1 MATPEIAFR
10 DIYNELT
17 PPPMMSFG
25 EPLPPVAQALENIQA
40 LIDDGK
46 GQKLSF
52 ELEVKHDPVTGKG
65 GFTLHTEKMTAQAGI
80 EQTRFVYLLQESREM
95 YLVIPGMDQPLQIV
109 PDPLSEDEMKTLI
122 YRARVFRKLRFL
134 EIALGVEFPI
144 PPVMSNDDIATIDT
158 VFRGL
163 TRGNVFSTMDSVTLV
178 REDITI
184 EDIDFVLQNVD
195 TPVSFERIFTVFD
208 ILVPVGTVLGVVMDP
223 ILGNIPELSTLAEKK
238 RTGEEVES
246 ATIILKSR
254 SDQVTFHFRDQ
265 VQRLKTFR
273 QQALGFYKTLS
284 ESEPEEL
291 AQQVLFPM
299 TGEVKPLEVAEIAM
313 AHVFLVKNP
322 ETNLTVNV
330 IGYDLS
336 SDPEYWVVQ
345 LALIDKN
352 RQGDEGD
359 LALVFVNQYTGMVY
373 LPQSVEEV
381 IRLVGESLPAD
392 AAPRRVNLQEYGAQ
406 ESEEQ
411 NASLR

>member
-80 EQTRFVYLLQESREM
+80 EQTRFLYLLQESHEM
-95 YLVIPGMDQPLQIV
+95 YLVVPETNELLKII
-109 PDPLSEDEMKTLI
+109 PDPLSEDELKTLI

-134 EIALGVEFPI
+134 ELVLGVEFPI
-144 PPVMSNDDIATIDT
+144 PPVMSNNNIATIDT
-158 VFRGL
+158 VFRGI

-178 REDITI
+178 REDITVD
-184 EDIDFVLQNVD
+184 DIDFILQNAD
-195 TPVSFERIFTVFD
+195 TPVSFERIFTLFD
-208 ILVPVGTVLGVVMDP
+208 IFVPVGTVLGIVMDP
-223 ILGNIPELSTLAEKK
+223 KPGNASELSTLADKMRAGK
-238 RTGEEVES
+238 RVES
-246 ATIILKSR
+246 ATIILKSC
-254 SDQVTFHFRDQ
+254 SDQVAFHFRDQ
-265 VQRLKTFR
+265 LQRMKASR
-273 QQALGFYKTLS
+273 QQALDFLKTLS

-291 AQQVLFPM
+291 ARQVLFPM

-313 AHVFLVKNP
+313 AHIFLVKNP
-322 ETNLTVNV
+322 ETNLTINV
-330 IGYDLS
+330 VGYDVS
-336 SDPEYWVVQ
+336 TDPEYWVVQ

-352 RQGDEGD
+352 RQEDEGD
-359 LALVFVNQYTGMVY
+359 LALVFVNRYTGMVHV
-373 LPQSVEEV
+373 PQSVEEV
-381 IRLVGESLPAD
+381 VRLVGESLPTD
-392 AAPRRVNLQEYGAQ
+392 ASPRRVDLQKYGTQ
-406 ESEEQ
+406 ESEER
-411 NASLR
+411 NASFK